1 MLASTPEGGRALG
14 KAEDKRAAIIAQQ
27 AARELAGS
35 PPQPSMPRK
44 RQTNWAAT
52 GPVRP
57 RGRGRPPKPR
67 AES

>member
-1 MLASTPEGGRALG
+1 MLASTPERRRALG

-27 AARELAGS
+27 AARERAAS
-35 PPQPSMPRK
+35 PPEGSTPRK

-67 AES
+67 AE